1 MSFFWSVFPVFGM
14 NTEIYSVKNIQIR
27 SFFWPVCSPI
37 WTEYGNYCVKSV
49 KIRSIFLYM
58 DHGDI
63 WTEYGDLLRKSL
75 HSVQIQENT
84 DQKKLRI

>member
-1 MSFFWSVFPVFGM
+1 
-14 NTEIYSVKNIQIR
+14 
-27 SFFWPVCSPI
+27 
-37 WTEYGNYCVKSV
+37 
-49 KIRSIFLYM
+49 M